1 MHCRDVARRVS
12 TIIKTTD
19 MKKHIIPIIS
29 LLSLALFSCGGE
41 TQINIDNLNI
51 NVETPAVV
59 VDVDTVPVAEQ
70 IAKEWNPD
78 VTFEGSSDGPLSYS
92 CSYDP
97 GCEGCY
103 SAEAFN
109 CYPLE
114 DGGYLV
120 ITAYVF
126 AGPGCAGEYSY
137 STWTYKDGVRDTI
150 SGILPSPELELLLKP
165 EKMEQYKAEIAD
177 FKEMYDKAPV
187 YYQYFHFDP
196 PQSLNVELYPYD
208 CEDTYPGMGES
219 MLSSYEG
226 DKTVKYLWNGKNFV
240 KE

>member
-1 MHCRDVARRVS
+1 MHCRDAARRVS

-29 LLSLALFSCGGE
+29 LMALALFSCGGE

-103 SAEAFN
+103 SAEAFH
-109 CYPLE
+109 CYPLDE
-114 DGGYLV
+114 GGYLV

-150 SGILPSPELELLLKP
+150 SGILPSPELELLLKSD
-165 EKMEQYKAEIAD
+165 KVDQYKAEIAD

-226 DKTVKYLWNGKNFV
+226 DKTVKYLWNGKGFV

>member
-1 MHCRDVARRVS
+1 
-12 TIIKTTD
+12 
-19 MKKHIIPIIS
+19 MKKQIIS
-29 LLSLALFSCGGE
+29 IIFLLIVALFSCGGE
-41 TQINIDNLNI
+41 MQINNNSLNI

-59 VDVDTVPVAEQ
+59 VDVDTVPIAEQ
-70 IAKEWNPD
+70 IVKEWYPD
-78 VTFEGSSDGPLSYS
+78 GDYEGYSDSPLSYS
-92 CSYDP
+92 CSFDP

-103 SAEAFN
+103 SAKAFN

-114 DGGYLV
+114 EGGYLV
-120 ITAYVF
+120 ITASVF
-126 AGPGCAGEYSY
+126 AGPGCAGDYSY
-137 STWTYKDGVRDTI
+137 STWTYKDGVLDTI
-150 SGILPSPELELLLKP
+150 TGILPSPELELLLNP
-165 EKMEQYKAEIAD
+165 EKVDPYKAEIAD
-177 FKEMYDKAPV
+177 FKEMYDKAPE

-226 DKTVKYLWNGKNFV
+226 DKTLKYLWNGTKFV